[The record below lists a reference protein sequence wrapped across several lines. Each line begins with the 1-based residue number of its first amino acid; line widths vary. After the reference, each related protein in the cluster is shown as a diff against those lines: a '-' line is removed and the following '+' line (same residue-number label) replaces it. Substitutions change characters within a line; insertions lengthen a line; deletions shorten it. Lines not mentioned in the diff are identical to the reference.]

1 MKNMHVKIHVNYLKL
16 LERSITF
23 QKLQTNFPEM
33 KLHVCSNVVVASR
46 AAAETSLF
54 TFSNS

>member
-1 MKNMHVKIHVNYLKL
+1 MHVKIHVNYLKL

-23 QKLQTNFPEM
+23 PKLQTIFPEM
-33 KLHVCSNVVVASR
+33 KLHVCSNVVVASS
-46 AAAETSLF
+46 AAAEASLF